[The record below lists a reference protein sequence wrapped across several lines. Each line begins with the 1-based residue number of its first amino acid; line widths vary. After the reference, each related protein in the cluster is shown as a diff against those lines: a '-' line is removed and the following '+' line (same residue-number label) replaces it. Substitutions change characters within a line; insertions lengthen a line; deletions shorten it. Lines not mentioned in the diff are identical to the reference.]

1 MLVVYPAIFLKE
13 EDAGYS
19 VSFPDLDGCFTEGN
33 TLEQAIE
40 MAQEALGLY
49 LASLE
54 ERKLIIPKASGYE
67 DIQCNRNEFIS
78 LVYTSV
84 DKYKRSNKAVK
95 KTLTIPQWLN
105 EEAELRHIN
114 FSSVLQKAL
123 KEELQIA
130 E

>member
-1 MLVVYPAIFLKE
+1 MLAVYPALFLKE
-13 EDAGYS
+13 DDGGYS

-33 TLEQAIE
+33 TLDHAVD

-54 ERKLIIPKASGYE
+54 ERKINIPKPSEYHNIE
-67 DIQCNRNEFIS
+67 CSKDEFVTLIYTPTEKYSRN
-78 LVYTSV
+78 
-84 DKYKRSNKAVK
+84 NKAVK

-123 KEELQIA
+123 KEALQIA